1 MKIKDYSLEV
11 TIGLPDFSNIKP
23 NITLTD
29 IDSFEEAHA
38 EASKYLNSIWQ
49 GTPNAKIDSP
59 FSGVAGVS
67 GKTKKIECLVG
78 GSINYD
84 EVNHI
89 YTNDKGDVYLSGSQ
103 YAKQGEPEFNLG
115 GIAGAMAKKSGA
127 DPEAIKEMWKL
138 KGEVSAGFGTAIHA
152 AIQLYEQY
160 SDLAKE
166 IGKETNHH
174 DHPVLQIAVQRF
186 IDAHKGEKV
195 INEPMVVSHE
205 RKWAGQIDRL
215 VITGDKKAIV
225 GDIKTNTDLT
235 PAKLKTYWKQLNFYA
250 TIMQDAGW
258 TIDGLEIY
266 HFDGNWKT
274 IKEPVT
280 IIKENK

>member
-67 GKTKKIECLVG
+67 GTSKKIECLVG

-89 YTNDKGDVYLSGSQ
+89 YTNDKGEVYLSGSQ
-103 YAKQGEPEFNLG
+103 YAKQFDKETDFGA
-115 GIAGAMAKKSGA
+115 IAGKMVKNHPTIETKDLVAMWGLRGQISASFGTTVHQALEMYGKYKDISEKLGKEYHLSPIPMIRKIVDGFYTGREA
-127 DPEAIKEMWKL
+127 EEAI
-138 KGEVSAGFGTAIHA
+138 
-152 AIQLYEQY
+152 Y
-160 SDLAKE
+160 
-166 IGKETNHH
+166 
-174 DHPVLQIAVQRF
+174 
-186 IDAHKGEKV
+186 
-195 INEPMVVSHE
+195 EPMIVDHD

-215 VITGDKKAIV
+215 VVTGDKKCIIE
-225 GDIKTNTDLT
+225 DFKTNQDMT
-235 PAKLKTYWKQLNFYA
+235 PAKTESYTHQLSFYQK
-250 TIMQDAGW
+250 IMESGGW
-258 TIDGLEIY
+258 TVEGIRLHHLDGS
-266 HFDGNWKT
+266 WKT
-274 IKEPVT
+274 IELTSKE
-280 IIKENK
+280 IK